1 MDEKMMWVY
10 DPTAVLGVTLQE
22 AANIGVNGSLR
33 GKTVMV
39 LDNGWSSYGVAG
51 PVLKEELERRFGVA
65 EVVEF
70 RKEMVEPATEEMY
83 KMGTTKAGLVITF
96 LGNCGGCTSWSVHDA
111 SEFVKLGRPS
121 VSFVTAKFK
130 PLAEIVS
137 RGKGVAGLPIV
148 VLPADFE
155 QSTPEE
161 IRASIRASMDQVAD
175 LLGITDQLTLVG
187 AGSN

>member
-1 MDEKMMWVY
+1 MKVY
-10 DPTAVLGVTLQE
+10 EPTADLGVALQE
-22 AANIGVNGSLR
+22 AGNISVNGSLR
-33 GKTVMV
+33 GKSVMV
-39 LDNGWSSYGVAG
+39 LDNGWASYGVAG
-51 PVLKEELERRFGVA
+51 PVLKEELERRFGVE

-83 KMGTTKAGLVITF
+83 QVGTTKAGLIITF

-111 SEFVKLGRPS
+111 SEFTKMGRPS
-121 VSFVTAKFK
+121 ISFVTAKFK

-148 VLPADFE
+148 ELPADFE

-161 IRASIRASMDQVAD
+161 IRESIRRSMDQIAE
-175 LLGITDQLTLVG
+175 LLHITDQLVLAG